1 MTTTKTYNTMRE
13 IKAANEAA
21 GGHWF
26 SKDTMRFFK
35 SIVYNP
41 IYFGRYFITSER
53 YNDRSPRLFTVRFAN
68 ADGSIDTASKFQQFS
83 TKRQAEKFIA
93 ELGR

>member
-1 MTTTKTYNTMRE
+1 MRE
-13 IKAANEAA
+13 IQEANKAS

-53 YNDRSPRLFTVRFAN
+53 FDDGSPRLFTVRFAN

-83 TKRQAEKFIA
+83 TKRQALKFIT
-93 ELGR
+93 EIGR

>member
-1 MTTTKTYNTMRE
+1 MYNTMRE
-13 IKAANEAA
+13 IKAANKAS

-26 SKDTMRFFK
+26 EPGTLRFFK

-41 IYFGRYFITSER
+41 IYFGRFFITSER
-53 YNDRSPRLFTVRFAN
+53 FNDGTPRLFTVRFVN
-68 ADGSIDTASKFQQFS
+68 ADGSIDSASKFQEFS

-93 ELGR
+93 EIGR